1 MSNERILNTLRA
13 PRLYEKASRIAES
26 NQYVFIVAPEAS
38 KLDVR
43 MAVES
48 MFDVKVKR
56 VNLVNAR
63 GKVTSFRS
71 RSGRRQNKRKAYVRL
86 VAGQSIDVSATA

>member
-13 PRLYEKASRIAES
+13 PRLSEKASRIAES